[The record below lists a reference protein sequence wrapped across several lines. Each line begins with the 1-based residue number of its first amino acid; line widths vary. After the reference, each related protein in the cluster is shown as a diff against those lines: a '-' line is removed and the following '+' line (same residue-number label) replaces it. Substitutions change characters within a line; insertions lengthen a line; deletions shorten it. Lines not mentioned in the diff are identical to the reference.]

1 MRAWQEGERDGE
13 RRFPRLGTP
22 LGPHL
27 TLALVL
33 TVVLGG
39 LFAVTVDNVAS
50 REGLVGIDAPA
61 ARFVLGHRSPSLTH
75 AAKLVTLL
83 GSAAFTV
90 GLALLAALALVL
102 LAKAVRPAAFLAV
115 AVGLGDLSY
124 VAMKLL
130 VHRPRPAGA
139 LVALSTWSFPS
150 GHAVGA
156 VTLFGGLAWIFSRRS
171 RSWAARAGAWAGA
184 AILVALVDATRVY
197 LGVHYA
203 SDVVGGDV
211 LGAAWIAASA
221 TAWAAW
227 DRLRGRQHRAE
238 GKHPPV

>member
-1 MRAWQEGERDGE
+1 MMRAWQEGERDGA
-13 RRFPRLGTP
+13 RRRPRLA
-22 LGPHL
+22 LGSHL
-27 TLALVL
+27 TLGLVL

-39 LFAVTVDNVAS
+39 LFAAAVDNVAS

-61 ARFVLGHRSPSLTH
+61 ARLVLAHRSASLIH
-75 AAKLVTLL
+75 AAKVVTLL

-90 GLALLAALALVL
+90 GLAVLATLALVL
-102 LAKAVRPAAFLAV
+102 LAKAVRPAAFLAA

-124 VAMKLL
+124 VAVKLL
-130 VHRPRPAGA
+130 VHRPRPTGA
-139 LVALSTWSFPS
+139 LMAVSTWSFPS

-156 VTLFGGLAWIFSRRS
+156 VTLFGGLAWILSRRT
-171 RSWAARAGAWAGA
+171 RSWAARVGAWTTAVL
-184 AILVALVDATRVY
+184 LVTLVDATRVY

-227 DRLRGRQHRAE
+227 DRLGDHR
-238 GKHPPV
+238 PRSRP